1 MTYQEIIDLAYKEIR
16 SAKNNFKINV
26 HEYLRENHLDQIVER
41 IGDGRKGVLLIV
53 RNTEE
58 TLGHEIRF
66 YPITKR
72 GFISQKASGYIAW
85 GEELTETYREVEQ

>member
-1 MTYQEIIDLAYKEIR
+1 MTYQEIRDLAYKEIR

-41 IGDGRKGVLLIV
+41 ISDGRKGVLLILE
-53 RNTEE
+53 NTEE
-58 TLGHEIRF
+58 TVGYEIKF

-72 GFISQKASGYIAW
+72 GIVSQKASGYVSW
-85 GEELTETYREVEQ
+85 REELTETYREAK